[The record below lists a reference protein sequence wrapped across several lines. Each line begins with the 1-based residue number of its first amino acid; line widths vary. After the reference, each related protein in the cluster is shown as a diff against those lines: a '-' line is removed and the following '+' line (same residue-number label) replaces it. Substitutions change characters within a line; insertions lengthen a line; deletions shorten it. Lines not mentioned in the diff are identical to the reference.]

1 MTSPTTTSTTTTT
14 TTNTAK
20 LTATATQQQQ
30 QQFNLLNDM
39 NFLTL
44 IMAAVFALT
53 LLLSLSTSTTVV
65 VVEGFVPTAATA
77 TATATTSLPRI
88 FTSQTIATTATT
100 TTTTSLNAEKKKK
113 DGGGGIFGA
122 LTNMFEEL
130 DAFMDDATA
139 RRLGNGAAYYGKR
152 KSSFYGTSDKMKK
165 SDKDIADSEE
175 DYMINAGGNYKWIT
189 DENGVDRPVSRMKG
203 NSLEKPTSLWGRKDN
218 NNSNNDNE

>member
-1 MTSPTTTSTTTTT
+1 MTSSTTSTTT

-65 VVEGFVPTAATA
+65 VVEGFVP
-77 TATATTSLPRI
+77 I

-100 TTTTSLNAEKKKK
+100 TTATTTTSLNAEKKKK

>member
-88 FTSQTIATTATT
+88 FTSQTIATTA